1 MTKTNKLFFLL
12 CILMLSSC
20 VVSQP
25 KYYFYY
31 SPSTYKKQ
39 GIEGYCEVAGR
50 LFPATH
56 ILEHR
61 LIREDA
67 VFLGRGE
74 FVQQDTFNRAIW
86 PIMITR

>member
-1 MTKTNKLFFLL
+1 MAWTKIFLL
-12 CILMLSSC
+12 IISINCLGC
-20 VVSQP
+20 VLP
-25 KYYFYY
+25 KQNLYFYY

-39 GIEGYCEVAGR
+39 GIEGYCEVAGK

-67 VFLGRGE
+67 VFLGCGKYIE
-74 FVQQDTFNRAIW
+74 QDTFNQAIW
-86 PIMITR
+86 PIKTE